1 MNDSGTARAQRRN
14 ARQLPEQLSQL
25 SQSPSAVDDAGGANA
40 HQDPQ
45 PPNVPIEL
53 IRVDRFAC
61 IGMLTAGVVH
71 EINNPIGYVHTNLGV
86 LRKYLGNI
94 SEYLEVCEI
103 ANSSNHRGQSRAELG
118 DTRRRLDIDQIM
130 QDLPDLIGESLAGV
144 ESVRRTTR
152 NLRNFSRSDLQAN
165 WERNSLQEAMDA
177 MIDIVSNELK
187 YKVAIHRDYANMPPV
202 LCVGSQIR
210 QVFLKLLID
219 AGQAVIDHGE
229 IRVTM
234 GAGVDLAWIQIVDNG
249 APMPADTLRRVFDP
263 PHISTAGGVSAGL
276 GLWVSRGIIENHGG
290 SISAESLSNGGG
302 TRYRIELPIDGPA
315 TAAPMPVAVQQPHQ
329 RNGSGHNRA

>member
-1 MNDSGTARAQRRN
+1 MNDPGTARAQTPN
-14 ARQLPEQLSQL
+14 AGHLPEQLSQL
-25 SQSPSAVDDAGGANA
+25 SQESYAGDDAGDTNA
-40 HQDPQ
+40 HQEAQ
-45 PPNVPIEL
+45 PLNVPIEL
-53 IRVDRFAC
+53 VRADRFAC
-61 IGMLTAGVVH
+61 IGLLTAGVVH

-94 SEYLEVCEI
+94 SEYLEVCEV
-103 ANSSNHRGQSRAELG
+103 ANSGNQRGHSRAELG
-118 DTRRRLDIDQIM
+118 DSRRRLEIDQIM

-187 YKVAIHRDYANMPPV
+187 YKVAIHRDYADMPPV

-229 IRVTM
+229 IHVTM
-234 GAGVDLAWIQIVDNG
+234 GAGVDLAWIQIVDDG
-249 APMPADTLRRVFDP
+249 AAMPADVLHRVFDP
-263 PHISTAGGVSAGL
+263 SHISTAGGVSAGL

-290 SISAESLSNGGG
+290 RISAESLTNGGG
-302 TRYRIELPIDGPA
+302 TRYRIELPIDGPRRPA
-315 TAAPMPVAVQQPHQ
+315 HAGDCSAAAPV
-329 RNGSGHNRA
+329 